1 MPRSWS
7 FIGTLVAGP
16 IMTAIFSGILFGV
29 FVVMGG
35 QATFKQ
41 LFTVYIHAG
50 VVLAASQVFLGPLNY
65 FRQSITGATNLAVLL
80 PMLDDQS
87 FIGRLFGMID
97 LFWIWWMVV
106 LSIGLAVLYKRKT
119 QSIAMGLFG
128 FYAVAIICIAA
139 IMSMFGRS

>member
-1 MPRSWS
+1 
-7 FIGTLVAGP
+7 
-16 IMTAIFSGILFGV
+16 
-29 FVVMGG
+29 MGG

-65 FRQSITGATNLAVLL
+65 FRQSMTGATNLAVLL

-106 LSIGLAVLYKRKT
+106 LVDWPRRPLQAQDAIDRDGPVRVL
-119 QSIAMGLFG
+119 
-128 FYAVAIICIAA
+128 C
-139 IMSMFGRS
+139 GRHHLHSGHHEHVWEKLS